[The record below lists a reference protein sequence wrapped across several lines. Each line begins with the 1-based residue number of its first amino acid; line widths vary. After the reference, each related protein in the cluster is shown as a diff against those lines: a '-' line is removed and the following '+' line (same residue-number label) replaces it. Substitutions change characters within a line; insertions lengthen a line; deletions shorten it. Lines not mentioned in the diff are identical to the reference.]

1 MYTMFEMSV
10 HCNMCVQA
18 LSAAELL
25 GYPVLVRSAF
35 SLGGLGSGF
44 ASNDDELLP
53 LVQTALNHST
63 QVLIDKSLKGYK
75 EVEYEVV
82 RDMYNNCIT
91 VSLCLM

>member
-1 MYTMFEMSV
+1 M
-10 HCNMCVQA
+10 
-18 LSAAELL
+18 
-25 GYPVLVRSAF
+25 VRSAF

-53 LVQTALNHST
+53 LVQTALNHSN
-63 QVLIDKSLKGYK
+63 QVLIDKSLKGFK

-91 VSLCLM
+91 VNLFGCIYEIR